1 MSWYKEFFEKWYLE
15 LWLSGER
22 FKPAYIKKEVAFIK
36 RVLDLPKGAKILDLC
51 CGHGRHVL
59 PLAKAGYEMTGLD
72 LSHKAL
78 SLLKAEANK
87 QKLNVRVVRSDM
99 RRILFQNEFDA
110 VINMF
115 TAFGYLEND
124 KEDLKVLKS
133 VAKTLRPGG
142 RFLIDMSN
150 KDSIL
155 ANYQPKSWKKEGKLI
170 LLEERTYNPKT
181 SRNITKTEV
190 VDEKGRSHFFHISL
204 RMYSVKELKAQL
216 KKAGLK
222 VIKSWKDI
230 DGHEKREKIPKRII
244 LLAVKKLR

>member
-1 MSWYKEFFEKWYLE
+1 MPWYKEFFEKWYLE
-15 LWLSGER
+15 LWLGGER
-22 FKPAYIKKEVAFIK
+22 FKPAYLKREVVFIK
-36 RVLDLPKGAKILDLC
+36 RVLNLPKGAKILDLC

-72 LSHKAL
+72 LSQRAL
-78 SLLKAEANK
+78 NLLKAETK
-87 QKLNVRVVRSDM
+87 RQKLNVRVVRSDM
-99 RRILFQNEFDA
+99 RKIPFRNEFDA

-133 VAKTLRPGG
+133 VVKALKPGG
-142 RFLIDMSN
+142 KFLIDMSN
-150 KDSIL
+150 RDSIL

-170 LLEERTYNPKT
+170 LLEERTYNPKK

-190 VDEKGRSHFFHISL
+190 IDEKGESHFFHMSL

-216 KKAGLK
+216 EKAGLK
-222 VIKSWKDI
+222 VVKFWEDI
-230 DGHEKREKIPKRII
+230 EKHKKQEKIPKRIM
-244 LLAVKKLR
+244 LLAVKK